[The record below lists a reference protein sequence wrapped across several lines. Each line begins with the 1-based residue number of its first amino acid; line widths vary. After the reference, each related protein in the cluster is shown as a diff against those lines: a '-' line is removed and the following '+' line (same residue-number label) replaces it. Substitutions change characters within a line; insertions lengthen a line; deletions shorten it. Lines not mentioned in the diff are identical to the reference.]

1 MYKAVIVDDEPKAR
15 ETIIS
20 MLHIYCPKI
29 KIVGQAWDVESAF
42 KLINDI
48 QPEVVFLDIQMPD
61 GSGFDLLSR
70 FQNIFFKFV
79 IITAYQQYAIRAFKF
94 SAIDFILKPIDP
106 TDLLNAVE
114 RLSETI
120 RGEEMNDK
128 FKTFIENTQQPD
140 QPPKKLL
147 LKTIESVIV
156 TDTETIIRCES
167 QSNYTLFYFS
177 NRPKLLVSRT
187 LKEFEEIL
195 SSSGFIRTHQSH
207 LVNIKFI
214 TSFTSQPESFV
225 SLTDGNTI
233 PVAVRKRETV
243 EEIIRKNKKR

>member
-1 MYKAVIVDDEPKAR
+1 MITAVIVDDETRAR
-15 ETIIS
+15 DTIIS
-20 MLHIYCPKI
+20 MLSIYCNKI
-29 KIVGQAWDVESAF
+29 KVIGQAWDVESAF

-48 QPEVVFLDIQMPD
+48 KPEVVFLDIQMPD
-61 GSGFDLLSR
+61 GSGFDLLKR

-79 IITAYQQYAIRAFKF
+79 IITAFQDYAIRAFKF

-106 TDLLNAVE
+106 TDLINAVE
-114 RLSETI
+114 KLSETI
-120 RGEEMNDK
+120 REEEMNHK
-128 FKTFIENTQQPD
+128 FKTFIENIQQPD

-156 TDTETIIRCES
+156 ADTESIIRCES
-167 QSNYTLFYFS
+167 QSNYTLFHFS
-177 NRPKLLVSRT
+177 NRPKLIVSRT

-207 LVNIKFI
+207 LVNIKYI

-225 SLTDGNTI
+225 TLTDGNTI

-243 EEIIRKNKKR
+243 EETISRNKKR